1 VRNYRLLRQT
11 PGYSPVAVG
20 YLSKFSNTLAR
31 VELIACSVHRRL
43 SIKKVEKRSESSNLN
58 TTLSLE
64 QPQAVIPEISSRNHR
79 RKFSQVSRGK
89 AIKLGYTSLPDHLIW
104 LRGKRY
110 SRSVSSL
117 TSSGSSVNMSS
128 KASGCF
134 DPCLRSADH

>member
-1 VRNYRLLRQT
+1 MRNYRLLRQT
-11 PGYSPVAVG
+11 PGHSPVAVG

-43 SIKKVEKRSESSNLN
+43 SMKKVEKRSESSNSN

-64 QPQAVIPEISSRNHR
+64 QSQAVIPEISSRNHR
-79 RKFSQVSRGK
+79 RKFSPVSRGK
-89 AIKLGYTSLPDHLIW
+89 AIKLGTSLPDHLIW

-128 KASGCF
+128 KTSGCF
-134 DPCLRSADH
+134 DPCLKSADH